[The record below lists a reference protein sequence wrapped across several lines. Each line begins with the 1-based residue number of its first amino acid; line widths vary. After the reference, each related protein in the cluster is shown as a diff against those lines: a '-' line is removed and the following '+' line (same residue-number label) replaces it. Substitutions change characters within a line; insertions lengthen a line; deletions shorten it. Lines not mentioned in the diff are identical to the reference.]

1 MWSLELAAGPCL
13 ISFDA
18 KHPPETLQCC
28 AFSVV
33 AQARCL
39 SVQGFPRQDAAEI
52 RADRQQAAG
61 KLFCTACH
69 PADRGITASLACSA
83 ACLARWQCEVT
94 NSVRKNLSPNW
105 VPCSPAWCSAVEPL
119 GHELFAMLQLLTQA
133 HRAPYHHLPL
143 QS

>member
-1 MWSLELAAGPCL
+1 MWSLELVAGSCL

-18 KHPPETLQCC
+18 KHLPETLQCC

-61 KLFCTACH
+61 KPLCTACH
-69 PADRGITASLACSA
+69 PANRRITASLSA
-83 ACLARWQCEVT
+83 LHAA
-94 NSVRKNLSPNW
+94 
-105 VPCSPAWCSAVEPL
+105 
-119 GHELFAMLQLLTQA
+119 
-133 HRAPYHHLPL
+133 
-143 QS
+143 